1 VKTASHFLL
10 PLLLVAISLAG
21 CASHAPDISGR
32 WRPVNHF
39 SETPQAIPLY
49 QTYVFYPSPMDRTL
63 KSMLTRWAKDSKRT
77 LSYLHPSDFTLYQ
90 DVADIRTTSLGDA
103 VSRLNSAYAAE
114 GVSITSDDRRIVVR
128 SRGDAAA
135 GAGVGGINS
144 P

>member
-1 VKTASHFLL
+1 M
-10 PLLLVAISLAG
+10 AG

-39 SETPQAIPLY
+39 SETPQSIPLY

-77 LSYLHPSDFTLYQ
+77 LSYLHSSDFTLYR
-90 DVADIRTTSLGDA
+90 DIADIRTTDIDDA
-103 VSRLNSAYAAE
+103 VARLNSAYSVE
-114 GVSITSDDRRIVVR
+114 GVSITSDGRQIVVR
-128 SRGDAAA
+128 AADR
-135 GAGVGGINS
+135 VGGGVQS